1 MMKSLKAYLGVA
13 LVIIGALLLIVGY
26 MAGFTSSNLFLL
38 GGFILILVGAVT
50 HIKQLKKSEKY

>member
-1 MMKSLKAYLGVA
+1 MNNIRQLTGVA

-38 GGFILILVGAVT
+38 GSFILILVGAVT